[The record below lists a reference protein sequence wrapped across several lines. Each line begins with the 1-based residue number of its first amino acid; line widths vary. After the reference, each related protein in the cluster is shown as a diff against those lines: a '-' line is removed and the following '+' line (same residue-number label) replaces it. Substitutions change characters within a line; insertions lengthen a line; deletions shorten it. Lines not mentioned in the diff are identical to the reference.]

1 MRFLRKISQLL
12 VVVALSMA
20 VVTEASGQDTRSQ
33 ENKIAKLEREIQIL
47 NEQIASNST
56 KSNSALGSL
65 SLIRSK
71 IAAQNELLRESDREI
86 KVINDSI
93 VLKQEQIKQMQ
104 ERLDTLS
111 AYYAKL
117 VRGAYKNRDNKVWY
131 MYVLSSRNMG
141 QAFRRVGYLRGL
153 SARMNQQ
160 ARKIGEVKDELEKEN
175 EALLSLQTKAK
186 SRKAEREKVAASL
199 RSEEANAKGVVSS
212 LQKDRKKYEK
222 QIAQKRRQVEAL
234 NKEIERLIREAT
246 KQKETAK
253 DAKGTGDVTDRTKVD
268 YALDAEFAK
277 NKGKLPWP
285 ANGPVVEQFGQHYHP
300 VYKNV
305 KLPFSNGISM
315 ALPSGSS
322 VKAVF
327 DGEVKQIV
335 VMPGYNKCVLVRH
348 GTYFSFY
355 CKLGDVS
362 VKAGDK
368 VKTGD
373 ILGTVDTI
381 DGQTQLHFQIWK
393 GTTPQN
399 PILWLRN

>member
-1 MRFLRKISQLL
+1 MRFLRKIAQLL
-12 VVVALSMA
+12 VAVALSMA
-20 VVTEASGQDTRSQ
+20 VVAEASGQDTRSQ

-56 KSNSALGSL
+56 KSNSTLGSL

-131 MYVLSSRNMG
+131 MYVLASRNMG

-234 NKEIERLIREAT
+234 NKEIESLIREAT